1 MPKMH
6 ANLLSIIGL
15 VHHLKYRKTGMT
27 TKLAPYHVWNGRI
40 IIPLGIVNA
49 FLYVQQCPCAFIFS
63 SLTPPSGFTFSLNG
77 WRNVILA
84 ILLVAVAGVAA
95 FFVLSHFRRN
105 RKLRRRES
113 SPVFGFSSG
122 PDKSAGPGEP
132 YADQDGDSVGLREY
146 APSPAQINLMDVSGG
161 QNLGPEQK
169 GRDFL

>member
-1 MPKMH
+1 
-6 ANLLSIIGL
+6 
-15 VHHLKYRKTGMT
+15 MT

-49 FLYVQQCPCAFIFS
+49 FLYVPLSRLSFPPA
-63 SLTPPSGFTFSLNG
+63 SLTPLSGFTFSING

-95 FFVLSHFRRN
+95 FFILSHFRRN

-122 PDKSAGPGEP
+122 PDKSPGSDER
-132 YADQDGDSVGLREY
+132 YADDGANVGLREY

-161 QNLGPEQK
+161 HNLGPEQK